1 MDEKQR
7 KTYSVRLYNEVM
19 KEVRILAVKEET
31 TLSALLEEAIKDL
44 LKKHSANAKAS
55 KKKK

>member
-1 MDEKQR
+1 MNEQNR
-7 KTYSVRLYNEVM
+7 KTYSIRLYPEVM
-19 KEVRILAVKEET
+19 KAARILSINEET